1 MLVSLK
7 TRIVGL
13 ITIDFGEIKSLS
25 EVRIGLSTSHRSL
38 SVSDVRRNS
47 HHFDTEHA
55 KPLIKIQHR
64 DPTPVTNLSVDPLE
78 VGHADARRAHLELLR
93 GAQFREHLILSASGI
108 GCLVFVTEIQKP
120 LDTDQIIFLSNALV
134 RERSTLALSDGST
147 FDIPRRIEFLRTT
160 LDPFIESAR
169 TDYVRTYSM
178 IHLIELSPETV
189 NAATDSGMSLY
200 ARYENEFHALSVRV
214 IEAWQRRFPQGS
226 RYPDEPNSSLS
237 PVGVLKM
244 NMRNTVF
251 YEHPYDE
258 AEVEDLYYLAMV
270 EIRIWDLLITAQ
282 LQLVQAQLAQYEH
295 FEFEEISPE
304 LARRL
309 HLSSLRTFNEFYGYY
324 LSTSKRAR
332 HFYRQAYKTFD
343 VADLLALLRDKTN
356 QLDAIVVRI
365 RETSVGLHQREL
377 VAHQRDLLE
386 QSTESMHRD
395 RAVTRVLN
403 LISLVTGLSL
413 ALQLKTSLGLGDDW
427 RLPLLGGACLAYA
440 ALYAAGRWS
449 RGARNLR
456 LREEIRVTGVTSA
469 EALLDELLSRN
480 VRRSVQNIGQ
490 SRQRVS
496 WVVRREWPSHQV
508 VRFQM
513 VFALAGTGT
522 EREALLTAE
531 ASMSLWRW
539 RRRHRA
545 AEQFQSTLRQHMEAI
560 GARRANQP

>member
-13 ITIDFGEIKSLS
+13 ITIDFGEVKSLGDIRTS
-25 EVRIGLSTSHRSL
+25 LSASHRSI

-47 HHFDTEHA
+47 HHFDAEQA
-55 KPLIKIQHR
+55 KPLLKIQHR
-64 DPTPVTNLSVDPLE
+64 DPMPLNSLLVDPLE
-78 VGHADARRAHLELLR
+78 IGHADPRRAHLELLR
-93 GAQFREHLILSASGI
+93 GAQFREHLVLSASGI
-108 GCLVFVTEIQKP
+108 GCLVFITEIQQR
-120 LDTDQIIFLSNALV
+120 LDTDQIIFLTNALV
-134 RERSTLALSDGST
+134 RNRSTLALADGST
-147 FDIPRRIEFLRTT
+147 FDIPRRIEFFRRT
-160 LDPFIESAR
+160 LEPFVESTR
-169 TDYVRTYSM
+169 TGYFRTYSM
-178 IHLIELSPETV
+178 IHLIELAPDTV
-189 NAATDSGMSLY
+189 DAAVASGVSLY
-200 ARYENEFHALSVRV
+200 NRYENEFHALSVRV
-214 IEAWQRRFPQGS
+214 IEAWQQRFPHGS
-226 RYPDEPNSSLS
+226 RFPEEPNCSLS

-251 YEHPYDE
+251 YEHPYNE

-309 HLSSLRTFNEFYGYY
+309 HLNSLRTFNEFYGYY

-332 HFYRQAYKTFD
+332 HFYRQAYRTFD
-343 VADLLALLRDKTN
+343 VADLLSLLRDKTS

-365 RETSVGLHQREL
+365 RETSVGLYQREL

-413 ALQLKTSLGLGDDW
+413 ALQLKESLALGDQW
-427 RLPLLGGACLAYA
+427 RLPLLGGACLAYV

-469 EALLDELLSRN
+469 ESLLDELLQRN
-480 VRRSVQNIGQ
+480 VRRSVQNVGQ

-496 WVVRREWPSHQV
+496 WVVRQEWPNHQV

-531 ASMSLWRW
+531 ASMSLWKW
-539 RRRHRA
+539 QKRRRAVER
-545 AEQFQSTLRQHMEAI
+545 FQATLTQHMDAI
-560 GARRANQP
+560 GARPANQS